1 MRLIEA
7 DWLVSGTGAA
17 PVKNGAVLIDG
28 ERIVSAGPAG
38 SFEVPADVELLKF
51 PGRTLAPGL
60 VDCHS
65 HINMAGDKLTVE
77 EVVAEGEP
85 MMLFRSAQ
93 NCRTTVETGVT
104 TLSDNGAYGKTA
116 FDTKKAIAAG
126 IIPGPRLFVCGRPLT
141 MTGGHGWPMGGEADG
156 EDGLRQAVRQLL
168 REGADY
174 IKVMASGGSTRNTPR
189 CRASY
194 TVAEL
199 KAVAEETHSW
209 GRVAVAHATSNES
222 IANSLDAGFDMLCH
236 CSFYKPP
243 QREAAWP
250 TPPSFC
256 DAFGIYSY
264 DPELTKRIVDQGVA
278 IHPTMQ
284 CHRYGLQ
291 RLERCAC
298 ERKLTE
304 AETNEL
310 AARRQRYAER
320 CDYFQKLL
328 DAGVELIAGSD
339 AGWGSPFGDFVGE
352 IEAMVDAGMN
362 THDALQAG
370 TLRSARSM
378 GIDKQVGSIEKG
390 KLADILVVDGDP
402 TTDISALRRL
412 QTVFLGG
419 RTLQETEATR
429 RGY

>member
-1 MRLIEA
+1 MIEA
-7 DWLVSGTGAA
+7 DWLVDGTGAA

-28 ERIVSAGPAG
+28 ERIIAAGAVG
-38 SFEVPADVELLKF
+38 SFEKPADVEIISF
-51 PGRTLAPGL
+51 PDRTLAPGL

-77 EVVAEGEP
+77 EVVAEGEA

-93 NCRTTVETGVT
+93 NCRTTIQTGVT

-116 FDTKKAIAAG
+116 FETKKAIAAG
-126 IIPGPRLFVCGRPLT
+126 VIPGPRLFVCGRPLT

-194 TVAEL
+194 TVSEL
-199 KAVAEETHSW
+199 KAVADEAHSW
-209 GRVAVAHATSNES
+209 GRIAVAHATSNES
-222 IANSLDAGFDMLCH
+222 ISNSLDAGFDMLCH
-236 CSFYKPP
+236 CSFYKPMP
-243 QREAAWP
+243 REAAWP
-250 TPPSFC
+250 RPASFG
-256 DAFGIYSY
+256 DAFGVYAY
-264 DPELTKRIVDQGVA
+264 DPELTKRIVDQGVK

-298 ERKLTE
+298 ERRLTE
-304 AETNEL
+304 AESVEL
-310 AARRQRYAER
+310 AARRQRYSER
-320 CDYFQKLL
+320 CDYFQRLL
-328 DAGVELIAGSD
+328 DAGVDLIAGSD

-352 IEAMVDAGMN
+352 IEAMIDAGMN
-362 THDALQAG
+362 THDALLAA
-370 TLRSARSM
+370 TSRSARSM
-378 GIDKQVGSIEKG
+378 GIDRQVGSIEKG

-402 TTDISALRRL
+402 TMDISALRRI
-412 QTVFLGG
+412 QSVFLGG
-419 RTLQETEATR
+419 VSLDEAETER
-429 RGY
+429 RGH